1 MFGFNTA
8 SETFPRLRPTRR
20 TNLMNPA
27 YLSPPSSIVP
37 QFSAERKIL
46 LVEDDQEYRQAI
58 ARSLDDFLEV
68 PPGDTLKIVQ
78 ANGPKAAL
86 QCLQQDTF
94 ELMITDNRMPND
106 KDGVNLMK
114 TIREAG
120 PQKDIPIIMLSNDV
134 LTDALAK
141 AVSALSAQFIPK
153 GDLSELLSAI
163 QQVLKW
169 PD

>member
-1 MFGFNTA
+1 
-8 SETFPRLRPTRR
+8 
-20 TNLMNPA
+20 MNPA
-27 YLSPPSSIVP
+27 YLSSPSFIVP

-46 LVEDDQEYRQAI
+46 LVEDDREYREGI
-58 ARSLDDFLEV
+58 ARYLEDGLTL
-68 PPGDTLKIVQ
+68 PPGDTLKITT

-134 LTDALAK
+134 LSDTLAK
-141 AVSALSAQFIPK
+141 AVAALSAQFIPK
-153 GDLSELLSAI
+153 GYLSELVSAI
-163 QQVLKW
+163 QQVLKL